1 MVTVSPECEVFVNR
15 IDSPKSAAI
24 ALSWEKGEVC
34 VATELLPQAEFLKV
48 LFTSEGRLRGELG
61 NWQTD

>member
-1 MVTVSPECEVFVNR
+1 MFVNR

-34 VATELLPQAEFLKV
+34 VANELLPQAEFLKV
-48 LFTSEGRLRGELG
+48 LFTSEGRLRGELD